1 MIETSLELMARR
13 HGNKVL
19 YDAKGNPSVFVPFYQ
34 MQSSFLDA
42 SLPGHAHPA
51 FTTGGTLYD
60 RILLGQYMA
69 SELENNGTLYS
80 LPGRAPRVN
89 LGMDPFLTRMQA
101 FRYGVSGMTIA
112 DHGLIL
118 LMCHKFG
125 WNPHGNNNYGHDYRD
140 GTRWETGKSITV
152 GLKRVQF
159 GWEYTALKAHTSDL
173 TNQPYNSPEYWEK
186 GKQVGGV
193 MVESQISESNYSGLN
208 TITGSGPRSWCLGN
222 DLGSLNDVVGNA
234 SEQVYGVRLVNLE
247 IQIIPDN
254 DAAAPGADL
263 SATSTLWKAILPNST
278 DDGYTL
284 VEPGTPGTV
293 HYAWLNN
300 KVTLVAR
307 ALADEEFTGEY
318 KNTQLKDVAVD
329 STTLPYVPYILKE
342 LGLAPITGMTVP
354 GVIYIQLTK
363 DERVARR
370 GGHYLNPS
378 NAGPA
383 SLDFGNHRSYAY
395 APYGGRPRSL
405 WVPDTW

>member
-1 MIETSLELMARR
+1 MINTALELAARR

-69 SELENNGTLYS
+69 SELETNGTLYS
-80 LPGRAPRVN
+80 LPGRAPMVS

-118 LMCHKFG
+118 LMCHKYG

-159 GWEYTALKAHTSDL
+159 GWEYTALKPHTSDL
-173 TNQPYNSPEYWEK
+173 TNQPYNSPEYWAK

-193 MVESQISESNYSGLN
+193 PVESQISESNYSGLN

-222 DLGSLNDVVGNA
+222 DVGSLNDVVGNA
-234 SEQVYGVRLVNLE
+234 NEQVYGVRLVNCE

-263 SATSTLWKAILPNST
+263 SANSTLWKAILPNSS

-293 HYAWLNN
+293 HYAWIDG
-300 KVTLVAR
+300 KITLVAR
-307 ALADEEFTGEY
+307 ELTDEEFDGVQR
-318 KNTQLKDVAVD
+318 NTVFKDVAVD
-329 STTLPYVPYILKE
+329 SATLPYVPYILKE
-342 LGLAPITGMTVP
+342 LGLAPIPGMTVP
-354 GVIYIQLTK
+354 GRLYVQFTR

-370 GGHYLNPS
+370 GGNYHS
-378 NAGPA
+378 ASDAGPA
-383 SLDFGNHRSYAY
+383 DLIFSYYRSYASTFC
-395 APYGGRPRSL
+395 GGRPRSL